1 MRKLSLKKIVTFSS
15 LFLIWSANS
24 FAQDTT
30 NTNAKVSIYAGYDF
44 GEMAF
49 NKFQNF
55 AGEIGLKFKNDHT
68 IRFVYL
74 NVKLTE
80 QHLSSGFANAVDGE
94 HVTGLWNGYELLY
107 DIPIY
112 RFKKGNGFVYGGL
125 SVGQHKN
132 LYQHTILEEATEH
145 KTSTVGFDIGFR
157 ETNVFKIKGLYMNFQ
172 IPFRY
177 YFIPLEATKLGNS
190 TVNKNIF
197 DQTISF
203 FVGYEF

>member
-1 MRKLSLKKIVTFSS
+1 MKRITIISILLMF
-15 LFLIWSANS
+15 WAANS
-24 FAQDTT
+24 FAQDST
-30 NTNAKVSIYAGYDF
+30 NSNEKKTSFFAGYDL
-44 GEMAF
+44 GEMAL

-68 IRFVYL
+68 LRFVYL
-74 NVKLTE
+74 NIKLTE
-80 QHLSSGFANAVDGE
+80 EHLSSNFAGAVDGNN
-94 HVTGLWNGYELLY
+94 VTGLWNGYELLY

-112 RFKKGNGFVYGGL
+112 HFKKGNGFVYGGL
-125 SVGQHKN
+125 SVGYHKN
-132 LYQHTILEEATEH
+132 AYQHTILDESVKH

-157 ETNVFKIKGLYMNFQ
+157 ETNIFKVKGLYINFQ

-177 YFIPLEATKLGNS
+177 SFNELEETKLGS
-190 TVNKNIF
+190 ATVNKIVF